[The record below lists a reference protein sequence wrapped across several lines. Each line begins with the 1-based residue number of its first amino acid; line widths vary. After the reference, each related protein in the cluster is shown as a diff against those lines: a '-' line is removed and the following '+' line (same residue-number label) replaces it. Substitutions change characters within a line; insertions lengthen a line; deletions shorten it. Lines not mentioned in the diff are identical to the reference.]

1 MAADEALRT
10 EVTRVLARE
19 FRLPEEVP
27 AMRRALAARTS
38 AFAEQISE
46 PDLRGFI
53 SLALNDG
60 LPDDEWLDPVVVRIV
75 RVGLASWNDSH
86 LGQFES
92 AARRLARGVDR
103 LTHLYE
109 PGLGT
114 TRPIGGQVQ
123 LVSVTGN
130 DGREERVLVH
140 VPDAL
145 RDGASRLA
153 NEVAV
158 IADQRLGADGRR
170 ILLATLAQALAA
182 SHGPE
187 D

>member
-1 MAADEALRT
+1 
-10 EVTRVLARE
+10 
-19 FRLPEEVP
+19 
-27 AMRRALAARTS
+27 MRRALAARTS
-38 AFAEQISE
+38 AFKEQISE

-60 LPDDEWLDPVVVRIV
+60 LSDDEWLDPLVVRIAHI
-75 RVGLASWNDSH
+75 GLASWNDTH
-86 LGQFES
+86 LGQFEN
-92 AARRLARGVDR
+92 AARRLARAVDR

-109 PGLGT
+109 PGLGAPD
-114 TRPIGGQVQ
+114 PIRGQVQ

-140 VPDAL
+140 VPDTL
-145 RDGASRLA
+145 RDAAARLA
-153 NEVAV
+153 DEVAA

-170 ILLATLAQALAA
+170 VLLATLAQALTS
-182 SHGPE
+182 SHDPE